1 MTLRENLIPDDQPYG
16 ERKAAREAMREAGVP
31 TETGVMPAGPA
42 VASVGGALPA
52 GSGDAMLDGDL
63 FEGAVPQRNL
73 LDRPM
78 VASDPLE
85 GLRQIRD
92 TATNPFMAMVLTR
105 FLGDR

>member
-73 LDRPM
+73 LDRPA
-78 VASDPLE
+78 ASDPLA
-85 GLRQIRD
+85 GLREMRD
-92 TATNPFMAMVLTR
+92 TTPNMFLRAILDATLN
-105 FLGDR
+105 D